1 MKKFCESL
9 REQSYENSK
18 ICYFSK
24 EKFENEFAKDQKYCK
39 DKRDRHY
46 IRDYRGAAHNIRNLT

>member
-9 REQSYENSK
+9 REQSYQNSK
-18 ICYFSK
+18 ICYISK

-39 DKRDRHY
+39 VKGECHY
-46 IRDYRGAAHNIRNLT
+46 IRDYRGAAHSICNLT